1 MCLIA
6 DSIAS
11 FSDPRSSKNLR
22 TVLRLRS
29 LAYDTVLTPIDFPQ
43 AVKRQFPS
51 ASTSPPWLNRKTI
64 EAFWSWGCFHS
75 TPLDWIFIK
84 CLLCWS
90 SKDETF
96 SQEDVSTTA
105 TGVIAGDDWSTRSID
120 DGVEVGSRHGIT
132 GDDAVESQM
141 SFPILDKKKFVLFG
155 HYNGGNRKWGKKE
168 RVVRA
173 NGYILQELKVL
184 MDTWTNQK
192 SLFTVFQVLSTG
204 FGEAGDSCIQTT
216 WHIIIG

>member
-1 MCLIA
+1 M
-6 DSIAS
+6 
-11 FSDPRSSKNLR
+11 
-22 TVLRLRS
+22 
-29 LAYDTVLTPIDFPQ
+29 
-43 AVKRQFPS
+43 
-51 ASTSPPWLNRKTI
+51 
-64 EAFWSWGCFHS
+64 
-75 TPLDWIFIK
+75 
-84 CLLCWS
+84 
-90 SKDETF
+90 
-96 SQEDVSTTA
+96 
-105 TGVIAGDDWSTRSID
+105 IAGDDWSTRSID